1 MRRSAAEK
9 VAIAPRLLT
18 RQEAA
23 VYCGV
28 SVPTFE
34 GICPV
39 RAVALGNGKRLERFD
54 RLSLDRWIDSL
65 VLDGPEMNKDWLAEL
80 EKQ

>member
-1 MRRSAAEK
+1 MRRSAAET

-23 VYCGV
+23 AYCGV
-28 SVPTFE
+28 SIPTFE

-39 RAVALGNGKRLERFD
+39 RAIALGNGKRLERFD

-65 VLDGPEMNKDWLAEL
+65 VLDGPEMSKDWLAEL

>member
-1 MRRSAAEK
+1 MFRSAAET
-9 VAIAPRLLT
+9 VAVAPRLLT

-23 VYCGV
+23 TYCGI

-34 GICPV
+34 AICPV
-39 RAVALGNGKRLERFD
+39 RAIALGNGKRLERFD
-54 RLSLDRWIDSL
+54 RLSLDRWIDKL
-65 VLDGPEMNKDWLAEL
+65 ALDGPRLEKDWLAEF

>member
-1 MRRSAAEK
+1 MRRSATETL
-9 VAIAPRLLT
+9 AIIPRLLT

-23 VYCGV
+23 AYCGI

-34 GICPV
+34 AICPV
-39 RAVALGNGKRLERFD
+39 RAIALGDGKRLERFD
-54 RLSLDRWIDSL
+54 RASLDRWIDRL
-65 VLDGPEMNKDWLAEL
+65 ALDGPKLGKDWLAEF